1 MHNAHSTWLH
11 HTSHFIHCSQLGAVA
26 MHNVLHSAH
35 FTAHRVTS
43 AQCTA
48 HTLLSD
54 GSSGPQWVP
63 RLDLEAA
70 AIRCERGVTKSR
82 SQHWHNVE
90 TQATPDI
97 MNLRQFRGSLLL
109 DLQFIWATRWKRN
122 QEITVVIKL
131 CGRKFESSWLLLI
144 VYFEKILCEYSNSRH
159 SLNPD
164 PPPNSLFLNF
174 SSPLLIHLGLNCLV
188 DRGQFKWVLHN
199 REKSIFSFMRAFL
212 YFWVRKYI
220 YSSHLWKYILTY
232 PTIIGNNIVKEAQII
247 CLI

>member
-26 MHNVLHSAH
+26 MHNILQNAH

-82 SQHWHNVE
+82 RQHWHNVE

-109 DLQFIWATRWKRN
+109 DLQFIRATRWKSWPN

-174 SSPLLIHLGLNCLV
+174 SSPPSPRPELP
-188 DRGQFKWVLHN
+188 RGPW
-199 REKSIFSFMRAFL
+199 SIQMGFPYYPWKKYFFFFYARLKCPFL

-220 YSSHLWKYILTY
+220 YSIYENTYTPLSSGIILT
-232 PTIIGNNIVKEAQII
+232 
-247 CLI
+247 

>member
-1 MHNAHSTWLH
+1 MGAFHQVHLWLPHTWQHTGRPVHTVHTSQSTDICAMHNAHSTWLH
-11 HTSHFIHCSQLGAVA
+11 HT
-26 MHNVLHSAH
+26 LH
-35 FTAHRVTS
+35 
-43 AQCTA
+43 
-48 HTLLSD
+48 HTLLSA

-82 SQHWHNVE
+82 RQHWHNVE

-109 DLQFIWATRWKRN
+109 DLQFIRATRWKSWPN

-159 SLNPD
+159 SLDPD

-174 SSPLLIHLGLNCLV
+174 SSPPRDC
-188 DRGQFKWVLHN
+188 K
-199 REKSIFSFMRAFL
+199 RELTVPLQYWYDILFTARSFRA
-212 YFWVRKYI
+212 
-220 YSSHLWKYILTY
+220 
-232 PTIIGNNIVKEAQII
+232 
-247 CLI
+247 C

>member
-26 MHNVLHSAH
+26 MHNILQNAH

-82 SQHWHNVE
+82 RQHWHNVE

-109 DLQFIWATRWKRN
+109 DLQFIRATRWKSWPN

-188 DRGQFKWVLHN
+188 DRGQFKWVFHII
-199 REKSIFSFMRAFL
+199 REKSIFSFFMLAWNVLSFT
-212 YFWVRKYI
+212 FGWGNIYI
-220 YSSHLWKYILTY
+220 PSMKIHIPHYHR
-232 PTIIGNNIVKEAQII
+232 E
-247 CLI
+247 